1 MRDQRA
7 APAPHARRRAA
18 ALIAAA
24 LWVAALGYSLFMAQP
39 SITGR
44 ERRVLFFPAL
54 SGGGG
59 ALRLIGEVRYVPY
72 RAAAGADLR
81 TLLEETILGPADH
94 RAHRLLPRAL
104 EVISAHVRGGTA
116 YVNLSR
122 HVWFGATPVP
132 STGAERI
139 QALTAAIRYNF
150 PELQE
155 VRMLIEGQEPRAA
168 AAAAGGGTGG

>member
-1 MRDQRA
+1 
-7 APAPHARRRAA
+7 
-18 ALIAAA
+18 
-24 LWVAALGYSLFMAQP
+24 MAQP
-39 SITGR
+39 ASTGR
-44 ERRVLFFPAL
+44 ERRVLFFPELA
-54 SGGGG
+54 SRGG

-72 RAAAGADLR
+72 RDDAGADLR

-104 EVISAHVRGGTA
+104 QVISAHVRGGTA

-150 PELQE
+150 PALQE
-155 VRMLIEGQEPRAA
+155 VRMLIEGQEPRFAA
-168 AAAAGGGTGG
+168 PAPAPAAGGTGG

>member
-1 MRDQRA
+1 MSDQRA
-7 APAPHARRRAA
+7 APAPHARGRPA

-24 LWVAALGYSLFMAQP
+24 LWVAALGYSVFMAQP

-54 SGGGG
+54 TGGGG

-81 TLLEETILGPADH
+81 TLVEETILGPADH

-104 EVISAHVRGGTA
+104 EVISAHVRGRTA

>member
-1 MRDQRA
+1 MSDQRA
-7 APAPHARRRAA
+7 AHAPHARGRPA

-24 LWVAALGYSLFMAQP
+24 LWVAALGYSVFMAQP
-39 SITGR
+39 SVTGR

-54 SGGGG
+54 TGGGG

-81 TLLEETILGPADH
+81 TLVEETILGPADH

-104 EVISAHVRGGTA
+104 EVISAHVRGRTA

>member
-1 MRDQRA
+1 MSDQRA
-7 APAPHARRRAA
+7 SPAPHARRAA

-122 HVWFGATPVP
+122 PMPSPTFGKRSPSSCASRLPPRRPTTIPSCGTSTSGCALPWPPTTPAT
-132 STGAERI
+132 G
-139 QALTAAIRYNF
+139 
-150 PELQE
+150 
-155 VRMLIEGQEPRAA
+155 
-168 AAAAGGGTGG
+168 